1 MATNHSMDQ
10 DTRASHSKAQEAQAF
25 LSICPKYF
33 FADFWNVMEDILLN
47 WKPLKNVILQRKTK
61 QKKTKKKGMKRKK
74 PSWSVVATP
83 GWTYG
88 KFLSLSYKS
97 DLTVSRYL

>member
-1 MATNHSMDQ
+1 MVTNHSMDQ

-25 LSICPKYF
+25 WSICPKYF